1 MPDNISSDADL
12 ATVPGEPAAAV
23 SGTEARILL
32 SLPDIVWLL
41 DEHRR
46 FRLCNAA
53 FEAFTGKT
61 QEELLGMTPPFDGV
75 ELPQFIRGFMAHT
88 TECQAERGEHAVR
101 NPKTGLR
108 IYFETTEIA
117 LRRPD
122 GTPDGYVCVAHDMTR
137 RKTLELELT
146 ASRNE
151 LFQHAY
157 YDPMTGL
164 PNLRHLAGKLA
175 EASAVAVATG
185 NAGAVFKIDLDRF
198 SAINETVGRASGD
211 QVLVELSKRLREEAE
226 RNGDFLSR
234 LEGASFALIVNR
246 HMGREDIARDCE
258 RLLTRISKPFF
269 VEQKL
274 LTVTAS
280 IGVSCF
286 PEHGDNPDQ
295 LLSQADSALLSA
307 KRGGQNTWRI
317 FDDSLIDEARERF
330 ELEADLRKSIEGDNF
345 TAHFQA
351 KINLHTGEIAGVE
364 ALMRWNH
371 PEVGSIPPGVFIPLA
386 EQTGLII
393 PLGER
398 IMTDACHF
406 ARTWNDGNRKPV
418 RVSVNLSPRQIMLD
432 DFVPLLKGCISRAG
446 CRPEWL
452 ELEITENMLMS
463 DARRI
468 DELMRGLSALGIAVS
483 IDDFGTG
490 YSAISSLTRYPIASL
505 KIDRSFVHTR
515 NNDGKP
521 SAIART
527 IVAMARELGIKC
539 VAEGIELA
547 AEADILRKIGC
558 DEGQGF
564 LWHRPMP
571 KDEFFRWVARHE
583 KSAAAQ

>member
-1 MPDNISSDADL
+1 MPSDADR
-12 ATVPGEPAAAV
+12 ATVPGEPAAGLCDV
-23 SGTEARILL
+23 EARIFL
-32 SLPDIVWLL
+32 SLPDIVWCL
-41 DEHRR
+41 DENRS
-46 FRLCNAA
+46 FRLCNEA

-61 QEELLGMTPPFDGV
+61 QQELVGQRPPFDGI
-75 ELPQFIRGFMAHT
+75 ELPQFIRGFMAHA
-88 TECQAERGEHAVR
+88 TECRADRGEHALR

-117 LRRPD
+117 LKRPD
-122 GTPDGYVCVAHDMTR
+122 GTPDGYVCIAHDMTR
-137 RKTLELELT
+137 RKSLELELT

-175 EASAVAVATG
+175 EASAVSATG
-185 NAGAVFKIDLDRF
+185 GAKGALLKIDLDRF

-211 QVLVELSKRLREEAE
+211 QVLVEISKRLREEVE
-226 RNGDFLSR
+226 RSGDFLAR
-234 LEGASFALIVNR
+234 LDGASFALIVHR
-246 HMGREDIARDCE
+246 HAGRDDIARDCE

-280 IGVSCF
+280 IGASCF
-286 PEHGDNPDQ
+286 PEHGDNPEQ
-295 LLSQADSALLSA
+295 LLSQADSALLFA

-330 ELEADLRKSIEGDNF
+330 ELEADLRKSIESDNF

-351 KINLHTGEIAGVE
+351 KINLETGEIAGVE

-371 PEVGSIPPGVFIPLA
+371 PEMGSIPPGVFIPLA

-398 IMTDACHF
+398 ILTDACHF
-406 ARTWNDGNRKPV
+406 ARHWNDGTRKPV
-418 RVSVNLSPRQIMLD
+418 RVSVNLSPRQVMLD
-432 DFVPLLKGCISRAG
+432 DFIPLLKGCISRAG
-446 CRPEWL
+446 CKSEWL
-452 ELEITENMLMS
+452 ELEITESMMMS
-463 DARRI
+463 DPQRI

-490 YSAISSLTRYPIASL
+490 YSAISSLTRYPIATL

-515 NNDGKP
+515 VDDGKP

-547 AEADILRKIGC
+547 TEADMLRKIGC

-564 LWHRPMP
+564 LWHKPMP
-571 KDEFFRWVARHE
+571 QEEFFRWIARYE

>member
-1 MPDNISSDADL
+1 
-12 ATVPGEPAAAV
+12 
-23 SGTEARILL
+23 
-32 SLPDIVWLL
+32 
-41 DEHRR
+41 
-46 FRLCNAA
+46 
-53 FEAFTGKT
+53 
-61 QEELLGMTPPFDGV
+61 
-75 ELPQFIRGFMAHT
+75 MAHS
-88 TECQAERGEHAVR
+88 TECQTGQSEHSVR
-101 NPKTGLR
+101 DPRSGQR

-117 LRRPD
+117 LKNPD
-122 GTPDGYVCVAHDMTR
+122 GTPGGFVCVAHDMTR

-164 PNLRHLAGKLA
+164 PNLRHFSGKLA
-175 EASAVAVATG
+175 EAVAGSGGRQGTVL
-185 NAGAVFKIDLDRF
+185 KIDLDRF
-198 SAINETVGRASGD
+198 SAINETIGRVSGD
-211 QVLVELSKRLREEAE
+211 HVLVELSQRLREEAE
-226 RNGDFLSR
+226 IHGDFLAR
-234 LEGASFALIVNR
+234 IDGASFAMVVYR
-246 HMGREDIARDCE
+246 DAGRDDIARDCE

-280 IGVSCF
+280 IGASCF
-286 PEHGDNPDQ
+286 PEQGDNPDQ
-295 LLSQADSALLSA
+295 LLGQADSALLSA

-317 FDDSLIDEARERF
+317 FDESLIDEARERF
-330 ELEADLRKSIEGDNF
+330 ELEADLRKSIESDNF

-351 KINLHTGEIAGVE
+351 KINLQTGEIAGVE

-371 PEVGSIPPGVFIPLA
+371 PEMGSIPPGVFIPLA

-406 ARTWNDGNRKPV
+406 ARLWNDGSRNPV

-432 DFVPLLKGCISRAG
+432 DFLPLMKGCISRAG
-446 CRPEWL
+446 CRPEWV
-452 ELEITENMLMS
+452 ELEITESMLMS
-463 DARRI
+463 DPQRI
-468 DELMRGLSALGIAVS
+468 DELMRGLSALGVAVS

-490 YSAISSLTRYPIASL
+490 YSAISSLTRYPIARL
-505 KIDRSFVHTR
+505 KIDRSLVHTR
-515 NNDGKP
+515 VNDGKP

-547 AEADILRKIGC
+547 AEADMMRQIGC

-564 LWHRPMP
+564 LWHKPMP
-571 KDEFFRWVARHE
+571 EEDFFRWVARYE
-583 KSAAAQ
+583 TTREAK

>member
-1 MPDNISSDADL
+1 MPDNMPSDADR
-12 ATVPGEPAAAV
+12 ATVPGEQAAAL
-23 SGTEARILL
+23 SDAEARIFL
-32 SLPDIVWLL
+32 SLPDIVWCL
-41 DEHRR
+41 DEDRR

-53 FEAFTGKT
+53 FEAFTGTT
-61 QEELLGMTPPFDGV
+61 QRDLIGLRPPFDGI

-88 TECQAERGEHAVR
+88 AECQAERGEHAVR
-101 NPKTGLR
+101 NPKTGTR

-117 LRRPD
+117 LKRPD

-137 RKTLELELT
+137 RKNLELELT

-164 PNLRHLAGKLA
+164 ANLRHLAGKLA
-175 EASAVAVATG
+175 EAASVA
-185 NAGAVFKIDLDRF
+185 NAGGAEGSLLKIDLDRF

-211 QVLVELSKRLREEAE
+211 QVLVEIAKRLREEAE
-226 RNGDFLSR
+226 RHGDFLAR
-234 LEGASFALIVNR
+234 LDGASFAMIVHR
-246 HMGREDIARDCE
+246 HAGRDDIARDCE

-280 IGVSCF
+280 IGASCF
-286 PEHGDNPDQ
+286 PEHADNPEQ
-295 LLSQADSALLSA
+295 LLSQADSALLFA

-351 KINLHTGEIAGVE
+351 KINLQTGEIAGVE

-371 PEVGSIPPGVFIPLA
+371 PEMGSIPPGVFIPLA

-406 ARTWNDGNRKPV
+406 ARNWNDGTRKPV
-418 RVSVNLSPRQIMLD
+418 RVSVNLSSRQVMLD

-446 CRPEWL
+446 CRAEWL
-452 ELEITENMLMS
+452 ELEITESMLMS
-463 DARRI
+463 DPQRI
-468 DELMRGLSALGIAVS
+468 DELMQGLSALGVAVS

-490 YSAISSLTRYPIASL
+490 YSAISSLTRYPIATL

-515 NNDGKP
+515 VNDGKP
-521 SAIART
+521 SAIACT

-547 AEADILRKIGC
+547 AEADMLRKIGC

-564 LWHRPMP
+564 LWHKPMP
-571 KDEFFRWVARHE
+571 EEEFFRWVARYE
-583 KSAAAQ
+583 NSAAAQ

>member
-1 MPDNISSDADL
+1 MPDNMPSDTDRS
-12 ATVPGEPAAAV
+12 TVPGEPATALSDA
-23 SGTEARILL
+23 EARILL
-32 SLPDIVWLL
+32 SLPDIVWCL
-41 DEHRR
+41 DQDRR
-46 FRLCNAA
+46 FRLCNVA
-53 FEAFTGKT
+53 FEAFTGRT
-61 QEELLGMTPPFDGV
+61 QQELIGLRPPFDDI

-88 TECQAERGEHAVR
+88 TQCQAERGEYAVR
-101 NPKTGLR
+101 SPKTGTR
-108 IYFETTEIA
+108 VYFETTEIA
-117 LRRPD
+117 LKRPD

-137 RKTLELELT
+137 RKNLEIELT

-175 EASAVAVATG
+175 EASSVAS
-185 NAGAVFKIDLDRF
+185 AGGAEGALLKIDLDRF

-211 QVLVELSKRLREEAE
+211 QVLVEISKRLREEAE
-226 RNGDFLSR
+226 RHGDFLAR
-234 LEGASFALIVNR
+234 LDSASFAMIVHR
-246 HMGREDIARDCE
+246 HPGRDDIARECE

-280 IGVSCF
+280 IGASCF
-286 PEHGDNPDQ
+286 PEHGNNTEQ
-295 LLSQADSALLSA
+295 LLSQADSALLFA
-307 KRGGQNTWRI
+307 KRGGQNTWRV

-330 ELEADLRKSIEGDNF
+330 ELEADLRKSIESDNF

-351 KINLHTGEIAGVE
+351 KINLQTGEIAGVE

-371 PEVGSIPPGVFIPLA
+371 PEMGSIPPGVFIPLA

-406 ARTWNDGNRKPV
+406 ARTWNDGHRKPV
-418 RVSVNLSPRQIMLD
+418 RVSVNLSPRQVMLD
-432 DFVPLLKGCISRAG
+432 DFIPLMKGCISRAG
-446 CRPEWL
+446 CRAEWL

-463 DARRI
+463 DPQRI

-490 YSAISSLTRYPIASL
+490 YSAISSLTRYPIATL

-515 NNDGKP
+515 VNDGKP

-539 VAEGIELA
+539 VAEGIELP
-547 AEADILRKIGC
+547 AEADMMRKIGC

-564 LWHRPMP
+564 LWHKPMP
-571 KDEFFRWVARHE
+571 AEEFFHWVVRYE

>member
-1 MPDNISSDADL
+1 MPSNLPSDADL
-12 ATVPGEPAAAV
+12 TVVPGEPAAAFSDV
-23 SGTEARILL
+23 EARIFL
-32 SLPDIVWLL
+32 SLPDIVWCL
-41 DEHRR
+41 DQDRQ

-53 FEAFTGKT
+53 FEAFTGAT
-61 QEELLGMTPPFDGV
+61 QQGLIGLRPPFEGV
-75 ELPQFIRGFMAHT
+75 ELPQFIRGFMAHST
-88 TECQAERGEHAVR
+88 QCQPERGEHAVR
-101 NPKTGLR
+101 NPKTGSR

-117 LRRPD
+117 LKRPD
-122 GTPDGYVCVAHDMTR
+122 GTPDGFVCIAHDMTR
-137 RKTLELELT
+137 RKSLELELT

-164 PNLRHLAGKLA
+164 ANLRHLTGKLA
-175 EASAVAVATG
+175 EAAAVSGSGGAG
-185 NAGAVFKIDLDRF
+185 GAVLKIDLDRF

-211 QVLVELSKRLREEAE
+211 QVLLELSRRLREEAE
-226 RNGDFLSR
+226 RSGDFLAR
-234 LEGASFALIVNR
+234 LDGASFAMILQR
-246 HMGREDIARDCE
+246 QTSHDDIARDCE
-258 RLLTRISKPFF
+258 RLLTRISKPLF
-269 VEQKL
+269 VEHKL

-280 IGVSCF
+280 IGASYF
-286 PEHGDNPDQ
+286 PEHGDSSEQ
-295 LLSQADSALLSA
+295 LLARADSALLSA

-317 FDDSLIDEARERF
+317 FDESLLDEARERF

-351 KINLHTGEIAGVE
+351 KINLQTGEIAGVE

-371 PEVGSIPPGVFIPLA
+371 PDMGSIPPGVFIPLA

-406 ARTWNDGNRKPV
+406 ARHWNDGNRKPI
-418 RVSVNLSPRQIMLD
+418 RVSVNLSARQVMLD
-432 DFVPLLKGCISRAG
+432 DFIPLLKGCISRAG
-446 CRPEWL
+446 CRAEWL
-452 ELEITENMLMS
+452 ELEITESMLMS
-463 DARRI
+463 DPQRI
-468 DELMRGLSALGIAVS
+468 DELMRGLSALGVAVS

-490 YSAISSLTRYPIASL
+490 YSAISSLTRYPIATL

-515 NNDGKP
+515 VNDGKP

-547 AEADILRKIGC
+547 AEADMLRKIGC

-564 LWHRPMP
+564 LWHKPMP
-571 KDEFFRWVARHE
+571 EEEFFRWVARYE

>member
-1 MPDNISSDADL
+1 MPGKMPSDADR
-12 ATVPGEPAAAV
+12 ATVPWEPAAAP
-23 SGTEARILL
+23 SDAEARIFL
-32 SLPDIVWLL
+32 SLPDIVWFL
-41 DEHRR
+41 DHDRR

-53 FEAFTGKT
+53 FEVFTGVT
-61 QEELLGMTPPFDGV
+61 QQDLIGLKPPFGGI
-75 ELPQFIRGFMAHT
+75 ELPEFIRGFMAHAR
-88 TECQAERGEHAVR
+88 ECQAERGEHAVR
-101 NPKTGLR
+101 NPKTGIR

-122 GTPDGYVCVAHDMTR
+122 GSPDGYVCVAHDMTR
-137 RKTLELELT
+137 RKNLELELT

-164 PNLRHLAGKLA
+164 ANLRHLAGKLA
-175 EASAVAVATG
+175 EATAVA
-185 NAGAVFKIDLDRF
+185 NAGGTEGALLKIDLDRF

-211 QVLVELSKRLREEAE
+211 QVLAEIAKRLREEAE
-226 RNGDFLSR
+226 RHGDFLAR
-234 LEGASFALIVNR
+234 MDGASFAMIVRR
-246 HMGREDIARDCE
+246 HAGRDDIARDCE

-280 IGVSCF
+280 IGASYF
-286 PEHGDNPDQ
+286 PEHADNPEQ
-295 LLSQADSALLSA
+295 LLSQADSALLFA

-330 ELEADLRKSIEGDNF
+330 ELEADLRKSIESDNF

-351 KINLHTGEIAGVE
+351 KINLQTGEIAGVE

-371 PEVGSIPPGVFIPLA
+371 PEMGSIPPGVFIPLA

-398 IMTDACHF
+398 IMTGACHF
-406 ARTWNDGNRKPV
+406 ARHWNDGTRKPV
-418 RVSVNLSPRQIMLD
+418 RVSVNLSPRQVMLD
-432 DFVPLLKGCISRAG
+432 DFIPLLKGCISRAG
-446 CRPEWL
+446 CRAEWL
-452 ELEITENMLMS
+452 ELEITESMLMS
-463 DARRI
+463 DPQRI

-490 YSAISSLTRYPIASL
+490 YSAISSLTRYPIATL

-515 NNDGKP
+515 VNDGKP

-547 AEADILRKIGC
+547 AEADMLRKIGC

-564 LWHRPMP
+564 LWHKPMP
-571 KDEFFRWVARHE
+571 EEEFFRWVARHE
-583 KSAAAQ
+583 NSAAAQ

>member
-1 MPDNISSDADL
+1 MQDVTLSEADRT
-12 ATVPGEPAAAV
+12 AAPGQPPAATTV
-23 SGTEARILL
+23 EARILL
-32 SLPDIVWLL
+32 SLPDIVWCL
-41 DEHRR
+41 DQDRR

-61 QEELLGMTPPFDGV
+61 QDELAGQMPPFVDA
-75 ELPQFIRGFMAHT
+75 ELPQFIRGFMAHS
-88 TECQAERGEHAVR
+88 TECQTGQSEHSVR
-101 NPKTGLR
+101 DPRSGQR

-117 LRRPD
+117 LKNPD
-122 GTPDGYVCVAHDMTR
+122 GTPGGFVCVAHDMTR

-164 PNLRHLAGKLA
+164 PNLRHFSGKLA
-175 EASAVAVATG
+175 EAVAGSGGRQGTVL
-185 NAGAVFKIDLDRF
+185 KIDLDRF
-198 SAINETVGRASGD
+198 SAINETIGRVSGD
-211 QVLVELSKRLREEAE
+211 HVLVELSQRLREEAE
-226 RNGDFLSR
+226 IHGDFLAR
-234 LEGASFALIVNR
+234 IDGASFAMVVYR
-246 HMGREDIARDCE
+246 DAGRDDIARDCE

-280 IGVSCF
+280 IGASCF
-286 PEHGDNPDQ
+286 PEQGDNPDQ
-295 LLSQADSALLSA
+295 LLGQADSALLSA

-317 FDDSLIDEARERF
+317 FDESLIDEARERF
-330 ELEADLRKSIEGDNF
+330 ELEADLRKSIESDNF

-351 KINLHTGEIAGVE
+351 KINLQTGEIAGVE

-371 PEVGSIPPGVFIPLA
+371 PEMGSIPPGVFIPLA

-406 ARTWNDGNRKPV
+406 AHLWNDGSRNPV

-432 DFVPLLKGCISRAG
+432 DFLPLMKGCISRAG
-446 CRPEWL
+446 CRPEWV
-452 ELEITENMLMS
+452 ELEITESMLMS
-463 DARRI
+463 DPQRI
-468 DELMRGLSALGIAVS
+468 NELMRGLSALGVAVS

-490 YSAISSLTRYPIASL
+490 YSAISSLTRYPIARL
-505 KIDRSFVHTR
+505 KIDRSLVHTR
-515 NNDGKP
+515 VNDGKP

-547 AEADILRKIGC
+547 AEADMMRQIGC

-564 LWHRPMP
+564 LWHKPMP
-571 KDEFFRWVARHE
+571 EEDFFRWVARYE
-583 KSAAAQ
+583 TTREAK

>member
-1 MPDNISSDADL
+1 MPHSRASQSDNGSEPVAAAAAISDA
-12 ATVPGEPAAAV
+12 
-23 SGTEARILL
+23 EARIFL
-32 SLPDIVWLL
+32 SLPDVVWCL
-41 DEHRR
+41 DQDRR

-53 FEAFTGKT
+53 FETLTGAT
-61 QEELLGMTPPFDGV
+61 QQQLVGLRPPFDDI
-75 ELPQFIRGFMAHT
+75 ELPQFIRNFMAQS

-117 LRRPD
+117 LKRPD
-122 GTPDGYVCVAHDMTR
+122 GTPDGYVCIAHDMTR
-137 RKTLELELT
+137 RKNLELELT

-164 PNLRHLAGKLA
+164 ANLRHLAGKLA
-175 EASAVAVATG
+175 EAAAVANSG
-185 NAGAVFKIDLDRF
+185 GADGALLKIDLDRF

-211 QVLVELSKRLREEAE
+211 QVLVEIARRLRLEAE
-226 RNGDFLSR
+226 KNGDFLAR
-234 LEGASFALIVNR
+234 LDGASFAMIVHR
-246 HMGREDIARDCE
+246 RTGRGDVARDCE
-258 RLLTRISKPFF
+258 RLLTRIAKPFF

-280 IGVSCF
+280 IGASCF
-286 PEHGDNPDQ
+286 PEHGDNPEQ
-295 LLSQADSALLSA
+295 LLSQADSALLFA

-330 ELEADLRKSIEGDNF
+330 ELEADLRKSIEGNDF

-351 KINLHTGEIAGVE
+351 KINLKTGEIAGIE

-371 PEVGSIPPGVFIPLA
+371 PEMGSIPPGVFIPLA

-406 ARTWNDGNRKPV
+406 ARHWNDGHRKPV
-418 RVSVNLSPRQIMLD
+418 RVSVNLSPRQVMLD
-432 DFVPLLKGCISRAG
+432 DFIPLLKGCISRAG

-463 DARRI
+463 DSQRI
-468 DELMRGLSALGIAVS
+468 DELMRALSALGVTVA

-490 YSAISSLTRYPIASL
+490 YSAISSLTRYPVATL

-515 NNDGKP
+515 VSDGKP

-547 AEADILRKIGC
+547 TEADMLSKIGC

-564 LWHRPMP
+564 LWHKPMP
-571 KDEFFRWVARHE
+571 EEEFFRWVARYE
-583 KSAAAQ
+583 KNAAAQ

>member
-1 MPDNISSDADL
+1 MPSEVPSDAEL
-12 ATVPGEPAAAV
+12 ATVPSEPAAAFSDV
-23 SGTEARILL
+23 EARILL
-32 SLPDIVWLL
+32 SLPDIVWCL
-41 DEHRR
+41 DQDRQ

-53 FEAFTGKT
+53 FEAFTGTT
-61 QEELLGMTPPFDGV
+61 QRNLIGLRPPFDGV
-75 ELPQFIRGFMAHT
+75 ELPQFIRSFMAHT
-88 TECQAERGEHAVR
+88 TECHAERGEHVVR
-101 NPKTGLR
+101 NPKTGSR

-117 LRRPD
+117 LKRPD
-122 GTPDGYVCVAHDMTR
+122 GQPDGYVCVAHDMTR
-137 RKTLELELT
+137 RKSLELELT

-164 PNLRHLAGKLA
+164 ANLRHFTGKLA
-175 EASAVAVATG
+175 EAAAVGGSGGAS
-185 NAGAVFKIDLDRF
+185 GAVLKIDLDRF

-211 QVLVELSKRLREEAE
+211 QVLLELSRRLREETE
-226 RNGDFLSR
+226 RQGDFLAR
-234 LEGASFALIVNR
+234 LDGASFAVIVQR
-246 HMGREDIARDCE
+246 QTTHDDLARDCE
-258 RLLTRISKPFF
+258 RLLSRISKPLF

-280 IGVSCF
+280 IGVSYF
-286 PEHGDNPDQ
+286 PEHGDGSEQ
-295 LLSQADSALLSA
+295 LLVRADSALLSA

-317 FDDSLIDEARERF
+317 FDESLLDEARERF

-351 KINLHTGEIAGVE
+351 KINLQTGDIAGVE

-371 PEVGSIPPGVFIPLA
+371 PDMGSIPPGVFIPLA

-406 ARTWNDGNRKPV
+406 ARHWNDGNRKPV
-418 RVSVNLSPRQIMLD
+418 RVSVNLSARQVMLD
-432 DFVPLLKGCISRAG
+432 DFIPLLKGCISRAG
-446 CRPEWL
+446 CRAEWL
-452 ELEITENMLMS
+452 ELEITESMLMS
-463 DARRI
+463 DPQRI
-468 DELMRGLSALGIAVS
+468 DELMRGLSALGVAVS

-490 YSAISSLTRYPIASL
+490 YSAISSLTRYPIATL

-515 NNDGKP
+515 VNDGKP

-547 AEADILRKIGC
+547 AEAEMLRKIGC

-564 LWHRPMP
+564 LWHKPMP
-571 KDEFFRWVARHE
+571 EEEFFRWVARYE

>member
-1 MPDNISSDADL
+1 MHEVTLPDTDVP
-12 ATVPGEPAAAV
+12 TVPEQPA
-23 SGTEARILL
+23 SGPVDVEARILL
-32 SLPDIVWLL
+32 ALPDIVWCL
-41 DEHRR
+41 DRHRR

-53 FEAFTGKT
+53 FETFTGVT
-61 QEELLGMTPPFDGV
+61 QQELAGKLPPFEGV
-75 ELPQFIRGFMAHT
+75 ELPDFIRGFMTHA
-88 TECQAERGEHAVR
+88 TECQSERGEYVVR
-101 NPKTGLR
+101 NPRTGLR

-117 LRRPD
+117 LNGPD
-122 GTPDGYVCVAHDMTR
+122 GTIDGFVCVAHDMTR
-137 RKTLELELT
+137 RKSLELELT

-164 PNLRHLAGKLA
+164 PNLRHLSGKLA
-175 EASAVAVATG
+175 EAVSV
-185 NAGAVFKIDLDRF
+185 AGADRTHGAVLKIDLDRF

-211 QVLVELSKRLREEAE
+211 KVLVELAKRLREEAE
-226 RNGDFLSR
+226 RSGDFLSR
-234 LEGASFALIVNR
+234 LDGASFAMIVTR
-246 HMGREDIARDCE
+246 PALPDSIARDCE

-280 IGVSCF
+280 IGASF
-286 PEHGDNPDQ
+286 YPEHGDNPEQ
-295 LLSQADSALLSA
+295 LLSQADIALLFA
-307 KRGGQNTWRI
+307 KRGGQNTWRV

-330 ELEADLRKSIEGDNF
+330 ELEADLRKSIEGNDF

-351 KINLHTGEIAGVE
+351 KINLQTGEIAGVE

-371 PEVGSIPPGVFIPLA
+371 PEMGSIPPGVFIPLA

-406 ARTWNDGNRKPV
+406 ARKWNDGVRKPV

-446 CRPEWL
+446 CRSNWL
-452 ELEITENMLMS
+452 ELEITESMLMS
-463 DARRI
+463 DPQRI

-490 YSAISSLTRYPIASL
+490 YSAISSLTRYPIATL

-515 NNDGKP
+515 VNDGKP

-547 AEADILRKIGC
+547 SEADMMRKIGC

-571 KDEFFRWVARHE
+571 EEDFFLWVERYE
-583 KSAAAQ
+583 KTAAAG